1 MDHGEERSWL
11 LCCEYLFVNKS
22 CCREKTVGTRLMKFG
37 GSCSVVQ
44 L

>member
-11 LCCEYLFVNKS
+11 LCCEYLLVNKS
-22 CCREKTVGTRLMKFG
+22 CYRNKTGRKADEIF
-37 GSCSVVQ
+37 SCSVVQ